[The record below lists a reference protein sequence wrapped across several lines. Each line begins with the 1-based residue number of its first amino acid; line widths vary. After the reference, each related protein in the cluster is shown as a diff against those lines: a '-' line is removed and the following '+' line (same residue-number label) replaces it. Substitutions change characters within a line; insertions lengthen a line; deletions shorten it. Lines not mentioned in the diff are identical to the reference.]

1 MNSEVSAYDQWH
13 NDPDWMPRIDIDEY
27 ERLAGIG
34 YRPEQ
39 IAMYYKIPTRDFL
52 WYFHLVGSPL
62 KYHYDRGQLVQQA
75 KEGLSMSAA
84 AMTGEGRPLDVRC
97 RHDGRERHP
106 GPAVRQ
112 VPQGDGL
119 QELYQQDLLR
129 R

>member
-1 MNSEVSAYDQWH
+1 MAK
-13 NDPDWMPRIDIDEY
+13 IDIDEY

-39 IAMYYKIPTRDFL
+39 IAMYYKIPQRDFL

-84 AMTGEGRPLDVRC
+84 AQTGENVTQAQRFDKFRRAMG
-97 RHDGRERHP
+97 
-106 GPAVRQ
+106 
-112 VPQGDGL
+112 
-119 QELYQQDLLR
+119 YQQSIAQIVIDDV
-129 R
+129 

>member
-1 MNSEVSAYDQWH
+1 MMNSEVSAYDQWH

-84 AMTGEGRPLDVRC
+84 AMTGENVTQAQRFDKFRKAMGYKNSINKIFFDDV
-97 RHDGRERHP
+97 
-106 GPAVRQ
+106 
-112 VPQGDGL
+112 
-119 QELYQQDLLR
+119 
-129 R
+129 

>member
-52 WYFHLVGSPL
+52 WYFHITTAASSFSRPRKASRCPL
-62 KYHYDRGQLVQQA
+62 
-75 KEGLSMSAA
+75 
-84 AMTGEGRPLDVRC
+84 P
-97 RHDGRERHP
+97 P
-106 GPAVRQ
+106 
-112 VPQGDGL
+112 
-119 QELYQQDLLR
+119 
-129 R
+129 